1 MKKIIIVVISFF
13 FFFFMGIKAE
23 AMEEGLAILEE
34 SQIRDIEKSVN
45 QSTNGMD
52 ISFKDLVLKLIS
64 GEQKFDLE
72 YLGSILSDALFSEIN
87 ENKATVL
94 SVIMIAVIGVI
105 FTNFANAFESHQ
117 IADVSFY
124 VIYLLIM
131 VLLVNSFSLVINV
144 AANCVE
150 NLLDFMRVVIPAYC
164 MTVALAAGSTTAVI
178 FYEFTLLLIII
189 VQWAIKNIVIPLIS
203 IYVIISLV
211 NCLSKED
218 LLSRMAALLK
228 KAIETILKSLLAL
241 VISFNVI
248 QGLIAPAVDS
258 LKTSMITKT
267 ISAIPGIGNAVNA
280 VTDVVIGS
288 GVLIKN
294 GVGVAALIIIVVIC
308 FIPMMKLGVFSFLY
322 KLASSLIQPMADK
335 RMLNA
340 IECVG
345 DGAALLF
352 RAVFTSLVLF
362 IITIAVVTAS
372 TSLR

>member
-1 MKKIIIVVISFF
+1 MKKMIILVLGIFF
-13 FFFFMGIKAE
+13 YFQMGAKAS
-23 AMEEGLAILEE
+23 AMEDGLAILEE
-34 SQIRDIEKSVN
+34 SQIQQIEEKVD
-45 QSTNGMD
+45 QSTGGMD
-52 ISFKDLVLKLIS
+52 ISFKDLVLDLIS
-64 GEQKFDLE
+64 GEKKFDLE
-72 YLGSILSDALFSEIN
+72 FLGNMVYKALFQEMNENRITILS
-87 ENKATVL
+87 V
-94 SVIMIAVIGVI
+94 VIVAIIGVI

-131 VLLVNSFSLVINV
+131 VLLVNSFSLVMTV
-144 AANCVE
+144 AADCVDS
-150 NLLDFMRVVIPAYC
+150 LLEFMRVVIPAYC
-164 MTVALAAGSTTAVI
+164 MTIALAAGSTTAVV

-189 VQWAIKNIVIPLIS
+189 VQWLLKTVVIPLIS

-218 LLSRMAALLK
+218 LLSRIAGLLK

-241 VISFNVI
+241 VIGFNVV
-248 QGLIAPAVDS
+248 QGMVAPAVDS
-258 LKTSMITKT
+258 LKTSMVTKT

-280 VTDVVIGS
+280 VTDVVLGS
-288 GVLIKN
+288 GILIKN
-294 GVGVAALIIIVVIC
+294 GIGAAALIILVMIC

-340 IECVG
+340 IESVG

-362 IITIAVVTAS
+362 VITIAVVTAS
-372 TSLR
+372 TRL